1 MLLYALDVAIKIDNM
16 LILYLL
22 DIDLQLA
29 RHILSSPL
37 KLHRD

>member
-29 RHILSSPL
+29 RHIL
-37 KLHRD
+37 